1 MTPSSKV
8 VGDLALQMAAAG
20 ADPADFEANP
30 QNYDIPESVLGF
42 MAGELGDLP
51 GGWPEPF
58 RTKVL
63 AGRTVKVGVTPLTD
77 DQRAKLAGSTDD
89 RRLLLNQLL
98 FPQPTQQFLQTREQY
113 GDVSVLSTPDYL
125 YGLKPGVEH
134 SVEIEQGVSLLVVLE
149 AIGEPDDKGMRSV
162 MATLNGQL
170 RPVTVRDRRVAVD
183 AASAEKADPTQAGHI
198 AAPFMGVV
206 TLQVAEGDRVEVG
219 QPVATI
225 EAMKMEAAITS
236 PIAGLVQRRAIP
248 TTQQCE
254 AGDLL
259 VVIA

>member
-1 MTPSSKV
+1 
-8 VGDLALQMAAAG
+8 MAAAG

-30 QNYDIPESVLGF
+30 QNYDIPDSVIGF

-58 RTKVL
+58 RSKVL
-63 AGRTVKVGVTPLTD
+63 EGRTPKIGITPLSD

-89 RRLLLNQLL
+89 RRLMLNQLL

-113 GDVSVLSTPDYL
+113 GDVSVLATPDYL
-125 YGLKPGVEH
+125 YGLQPGVEH
-134 SVEIEQGVSLLVVLE
+134 VIEIEQGVSLLVALE
-149 AIGEPDDKGMRSV
+149 AIGEPDERGMRSV

-170 RPVTVRDRRVAVD
+170 RPVTVRDRAIAVD
-183 AASAEKADPTQAGHI
+183 VASAEKADPGQPGHV

-206 TLQVAEGDRVEVG
+206 TLQVAEGDRVAVG

-225 EAMKMEAAITS
+225 EAMKMEAAITA
-236 PIAGLVQRRAIP
+236 PVAGVVQRRAIP

-259 VVIA
+259 IVIAAT